1 MRLYYSEA
9 QREKGYFVGACLSLY
24 DHQCFFEKPKT
35 LTEVLRLY
43 GNSLGMNPHTIKNYR
58 DTYDYIVPNHRMGWR
73 DGVVTPQ
80 MKSILEDARR
90 LGRDAAMARCRAWL
104 VTDGKDD

>member
-24 DHQCFFEKPKT
+24 DHQRFFEKPKT
-35 LTEVLRLY
+35 LTEVLQLY

-58 DTYDYIVPNHRMGWR
+58 DTYDYIVPKRMSGIHLAIPVFSKGYR
-73 DGVVTPQ
+73 PKQGKVVP
-80 MKSILEDARR
+80 
-90 LGRDAAMARCRAWL
+90 
-104 VTDGKDD
+104 